1 MVDNTGNGL
10 FIYHTV
16 QPKDNFYS
24 IGRLYNIAA
33 KEIASFNELVM
44 GKGLMIGQVIKIPL
58 IAGNFSQN
66 SSSGRPVYYLVGE
79 KEGLYRVS
87 TKNNRV
93 LMANLRKWNRL
104 TNDNLMPGKKLIIG
118 FLVSPEANKII
129 ATNTGNIIAA
139 KEIKEPPITD
149 EPKKEISFQKQETIK
164 PKTEEINT
172 DSLKQQKKQLP
183 PPTKINSVSA
193 KNEGAGGYFKSM
205 YEQQI
210 KNQPPKSDLTATGG
224 IFKTTSGWQ
233 DFKYYALI
241 DNVDP
246 GTIIRIINPTNNKV
260 VFAKVLGSMS
270 GVRQNQGFD
279 VRISNA
285 AASVLELS
293 DAEKFI
299 VRLIY

>member
-1 MVDNTGNGL
+1 MVENTGNGL
-10 FIYHTV
+10 FITHTV

-24 IGRLYNIAA
+24 IGRLYNISP

-58 IAGNFSQN
+58 ITSNFSQN
-66 SSSGRPVYYLVGE
+66 NSSGRPVYYQVGE

-104 TNDNLMPGKKLIIG
+104 TNDNLTPGKKLIIG

-129 ATNTGNIIAA
+129 ATNTGNITAA

-164 PKTEEINT
+164 PKSEEIKT
-172 DSLKQQKKQLP
+172 DPPKQQKKQLP
-183 PPTKINSVSA
+183 ATSQNNSSTPTNESV
-193 KNEGAGGYFKSM
+193 GGYFRSL
-205 YEQQI
+205 YEQQV
-210 KNQPPKSDLTATGG
+210 KTQPPKADLTATGG

-233 DFKYYALI
+233 DSKYYALI
-241 DNVDP
+241 DNVEP

-270 GVRQNQGFD
+270 GVRQNQGYD

-285 AASVLELS
+285 AASVLDLS
-293 DAEKFI
+293 DFEKFV
-299 VRLIY
+299 VRVVY